1 MEERT
6 MTPLNEM
13 HESKYVGNWSF
24 NGREISQ
31 APNSAVAM
39 KEAGLDW
46 DVVKVPAYGK
56 LSDGTMV
63 PALDRFTTVRTDTNE
78 VLGIVGKQY
87 QPVQNRDAFGFLD
100 FLIEDG
106 SLKYTNAGTL
116 RGGLYVWMMAEFPE
130 EFAITS
136 DDKVRNS
143 VFLFNAHDGSKTMR
157 SFLSN
162 IRLHCM
168 NQLPYLFKGDDEQ
181 FIMRHT
187 ANVVENSRDRAQEFF
202 GFLEAKQNSLNAM
215 LKGLAQTDVNE
226 NQVTKFVE
234 EMFPQPVY
242 DNAEQEKEIS
252 TRLLNTRQ
260 TILGNFDAMSTEATS
275 GTAYGLLNALT
286 EYTDH
291 QRSSRGN
298 NVAEKMQSRF
308 DSVILGSGMNLKK
321 KALEVLSN
329 LS

>member
-1 MEERT
+1 
-6 MTPLNEM
+6 MTPLNET
-13 HESKYVGNWSF
+13 HESKYVGNWVF

-46 DVVKVPAYGK
+46 EVEKVPAYGK

-63 PALDRFTTVRTDTNE
+63 PAFDRFTTVRTDTNE

-100 FLIEDG
+100 SLIEDG
-106 SLKYTNAGTL
+106 SLKYTSAGTL

-130 EFAITS
+130 EFAITT
-136 DDKVRNS
+136 DDKVKNS
-143 VFLFNAHDGSKTMR
+143 IFLFNAHDGSKTMR

-162 IRLHCM
+162 VRLHCM
-168 NQLPYLFKGDDEQ
+168 NQLPYLFKGGDEQ

-187 ANVVENSRDRAQEFF
+187 ENVIENSRDRAQDFF
-202 GFLEAKQNSLNAM
+202 GFLEAKQNSFNAM
-215 LKGLAQTDVNE
+215 LKGLSQIDVSYD
-226 NQVTKFVE
+226 QVTKFIKEV
-234 EMFPQPVY
+234 FPQPVY

-252 TRLLNTRQ
+252 TRLMNTRQ
-260 TILGNFDAMSTEATS
+260 TVLGNFDAMSTEATS
-275 GTAYGLLNALT
+275 GTAYGLLNAVT

-291 QRSSRGN
+291 QRSSRGS
-298 NVAEKMQSRF
+298 NVTEKMQSRF

-321 KALEVLSN
+321 KALEVVSN
-329 LS
+329 IS